1 MQSNGAHSQKICHRP
16 MRSEMIFHF
25 VIAAALHG
33 LYTSNLLPTPME
45 PRCNHVE
52 MQKELIPV
60 FFVTW
65 QPNFGLEQKH
75 EENKYFQTKHLFPH
89 NETKYLR

>member
-1 MQSNGAHSQKICHRP
+1 MASTLQIC
-16 MRSEMIFHF
+16 F
-25 VIAAALHG
+25 
-33 LYTSNLLPTPME
+33 LYTPME

-52 MQKELIPV
+52 MQKELIPG

-89 NETKYLR
+89 NETKYLKVNIPKIHPFVATSIQYGK

>member
-1 MQSNGAHSQKICHRP
+1 
-16 MRSEMIFHF
+16 MRGEMIFYF

-33 LYTSNLLPTPME
+33 LYTSNLLTTLME

-60 FFVTW
+60 IFVTS
-65 QPNFGLEQKH
+65 QPNFG
-75 EENKYFQTKHLFPH
+75 FGTK
-89 NETKYLR
+89 T